1 MPLILSL
8 ALGAVGLVLIRSAF
22 ATPPDPREVL
32 RSLFAGG
39 SLFESTSGKSM
50 GGPGAVG
57 GEGQGYLPGPATNAA
72 GRIGTVNPNV
82 E

>member
-39 SLFESTSGKSM
+39 SLFEPSGKSM
-50 GGPGAVG
+50 GTAPDKPDAS
-57 GEGQGYLPGPATNAA
+57 P
-72 GRIGTVNPNV
+72 VNPNTNRYIT
-82 E
+82 

>member
-39 SLFESTSGKSM
+39 SLFEPTGIPSQD
-50 GGPGAVG
+50 AIDV
-57 GEGQGYLPGPATNAA
+57 AA
-72 GRIGTVNPNV
+72 RHTDIDESRHSALTPPPNPNTNRYV
-82 E
+82 T